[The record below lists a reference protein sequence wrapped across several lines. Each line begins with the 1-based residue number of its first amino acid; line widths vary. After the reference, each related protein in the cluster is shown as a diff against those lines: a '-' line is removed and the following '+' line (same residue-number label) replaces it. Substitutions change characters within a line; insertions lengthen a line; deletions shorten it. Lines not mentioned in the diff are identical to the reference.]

1 MVKSNSFV
9 TLELSMTV
17 RLRLQVHF
25 WIRISLVTPSFWHI
39 VLIILTQ
46 YTHVSKLMSFLD
58 IGQLILPCAENCS
71 TNATQIHI
79 SWGASPL
86 CPYWPTFYLLSI
98 LANFLSFVHIDQLFI
113 FCPYWPIF
121 LFLFSLEHQ
130 IGKRRPVHIDQVPIF
145 LFRNKV
151 ENLGPWCT
159 WDKSQVVASAL
170 LHCSASLQ
178 QNALVLHWVVFQ
190 WCCSIFCV
198 TVVPLLAVA
207 VSQFCSATV
216 FQGTCNMITPRCCR
230 AVNSF

>member
-1 MVKSNSFV
+1 
-9 TLELSMTV
+9 
-17 RLRLQVHF
+17 
-25 WIRISLVTPSFWHI
+25 
-39 VLIILTQ
+39 
-46 YTHVSKLMSFLD
+46 MSFLD

-79 SWGASPL
+79 SCGASPRCPYWPTFYL
-86 CPYWPTFYLLSI
+86 LSVLANFLSFVHIGQLFIFCPYWPTFYLLSI
-98 LANFLSFVHIDQLFI
+98 LTNFLSFVHIDQLFT

-178 QNALVLHWVVFQ
+178 QDALVLHWVVFQ
-190 WCCSIFCV
+190 WCCSIICV

-216 FQGTCNMITPRCCR
+216 FQGTCNMITPRC
-230 AVNSF
+230 S

>member
-1 MVKSNSFV
+1 MFPN
-9 TLELSMTV
+9 LC
-17 RLRLQVHF
+17 HF
-25 WIRISLVTPSFWHI
+25 WI
-39 VLIILTQ
+39 
-46 YTHVSKLMSFLD
+46 LD
-58 IGQLILPCAENCS
+58 NLYYLALKTAAPMPLRFIFHELQVPC
-71 TNATQIHI
+71 
-79 SWGASPL
+79 
-86 CPYWPTFYLLSI
+86 
-98 LANFLSFVHIDQLFI
+98 VHIDQLFI

-178 QNALVLHWVVFQ
+178 HDALVLHWVAFQ
-190 WCCSIFCV
+190 WCCSITFV

-216 FQGTCNMITPRCCR
+216 FQGTCNMITPRCSR
-230 AVNSF
+230 TVLILFRS